1 MTIFPV
7 PGHHTPPLHL
17 VAHSAHLRGLQW
29 VPVPYTHPSATP
41 KDGTPP
47 TTPSIHGRNG
57 KTESPVIPLVPSQG
71 LDPSCVLRVWSQ
83 GRRGVPL
90 SKFDMKWMDDR
101 PNERGTVYR
110 ESLVHIDAV
119 RAVVDSPDWCV
130 CHLVPGPTVRIA
142 GIGAE
147 VRVFIMSVSLYRV
160 LTLWI
165 WTTVARDV
173 RGAARVSGAEGDW
186 DRLRVL
192 HVREAMPARRRALP
206 DLVDQR
212 GASVSDQE
220 EDIIYA
226 HVYSPPRLY
235 SFQQERRAEEM
246 RTTGIRLERLP
257 FVIGPGTIPLEN
269 LVLVAIR
276 RRHIALGVYEWL
288 PELEV
293 VR

>member
-1 MTIFPV
+1 MQLTAAQSQTEVNHHPTGLDHDTFYLARHASPDSSVLPVDSKGNPLLPLMTIFPV

-147 VRVFIMSVSLYRV
+147 VRVVYYVRYCHV
-160 LTLWI
+160 LFSDVVD
-165 WTTVARDV
+165 WTAVARDV
-173 RGAARVSGAEGDW
+173 HGAAGVPGAEGDRE
-186 DRLRVL
+186 RLQIGAVL
-192 HVREAMPARRRALP
+192 HVREAMPARRRALS
-206 DLVDQR
+206 DLVD
-212 GASVSDQE
+212 
-220 EDIIYA
+220 
-226 HVYSPPRLY
+226 
-235 SFQQERRAEEM
+235 
-246 RTTGIRLERLP
+246 
-257 FVIGPGTIPLEN
+257 
-269 LVLVAIR
+269 
-276 RRHIALGVYEWL
+276 
-288 PELEV
+288 
-293 VR
+293 